1 MWRDEHAISLL
12 LSLVKHKKI
21 ILKLQAE
28 RWLKITVSFLNDQ
41 SKKRSHSQE
50 ESRDV
55 MINVVSQHR
64 KEKKMLRKAKENRKV
79 WAAIRICWYWLIIH

>member
-1 MWRDEHAISLL
+1 MWRDEHVISLL
-12 LSLVKHKKI
+12 FSFVKHKKI
-21 ILKLQAE
+21 ILKVQAE

-64 KEKKMLRKAKENRKV
+64 KKKRK
-79 WAAIRICWYWLIIH
+79 H